1 MESKAKIKEKEKKVR
16 MLKEKE
22 FRRQL
27 TKKMNQLRKECKPAK
42 RMPNETK
49 Q

>member
-1 MESKAKIKEKEKKVR
+1 MESKAKIIEKEKKIR

-27 TKKMNQLRKECKPAK
+27 TKKMSQLRKECKTA
-42 RMPNETK
+42 N